1 MGSDEA
7 ALVLVVKSRIRV
19 TDSWSWSWI
28 LLKYMVLQS
37 SSFLIFLEFDAVKFF
52 FSSSLEKYFHQE
64 FMILKV

>member
-19 TDSWSWSWI
+19 TDSWSWSWSWI

-52 FSSSLEKYFHQE
+52 FF
-64 FMILKV
+64 

>member
-19 TDSWSWSWI
+19 TDSWSWSWSWI

-52 FSSSLEKYFHQE
+52 FFL
-64 FMILKV
+64 VP